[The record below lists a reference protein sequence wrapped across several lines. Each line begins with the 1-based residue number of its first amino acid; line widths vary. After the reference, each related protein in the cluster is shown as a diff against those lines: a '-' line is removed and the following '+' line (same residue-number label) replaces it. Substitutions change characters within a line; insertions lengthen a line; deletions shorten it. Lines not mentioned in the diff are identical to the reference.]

1 MLKARLHFDGDNV
14 WIEKLAREYS
24 LTQDVEDKLNSIPEV
39 IDNVT
44 TDSGTDA
51 LSARMGMRLQEQ
63 IDNLASRGRFLSVW
77 DAETWLPETDPLES
91 PYVYRAW
98 DYYLVGNVS
107 SGTNYRPHGSS
118 YTSWVASQT
127 VEPENISAND
137 LYIYDG
143 TQWGLQ
149 WSGWTQSITW
159 WSISWTLSNQ
169 TDLQNALDEKLNFWD
184 NLAFNDT
191 TTVLVGRWV
200 HSPGWDSCGHWVTI
214 DPKGEVFTHNATTGW
229 YNEATLWNWE
239 IEILHSVS
247 STSTDYTVTIDHEKL
262 TANDWINTQIYS
274 FLWSNRI
281 ATLNDITAHTIP
293 ELHTSDVYYD
303 LITTTPGTYKL
314 VDSWKYLGYTYMI
327 PSGVWYVEKP
337 AWWNFTTGWNWILY
351 FKWEVDWTYIE
362 WWTIIRSDMRYVQ
375 GWTWSN
381 GYEFLRLAPMAW
393 FSAPVG
399 PYRWQLWYDISADK
413 LKVYDDSN
421 NWVLVDTDEVVVSTT
436 APSNPTLWLLWYDST
451 NNVLKAYDWTNWNAC
466 WGWSAYSAWNWININ
481 ANNEISVDTT
491 VVATQTDLSSKADA
505 ADIELKVFTLSST
518 SDVTTWAEIVAWC
531 NSWKIAV
538 IKYWDDCYY
547 LDSIFRWE
555 YTFKCPPS
563 LTAANT
569 SLFTITIV
577 DNSWTITISGPTAS
591 WYTPVTTTWDHSLF
605 GRIDF
610 TNYSPTVPSKTAA
623 ATNTGNALAT
633 EAQVYLKAD
642 ASDVLTK
649 NNTTSYTPSWDYNP
663 ATKKYV
669 DDSISWIVIPTY
681 TAWNGIDI
689 DANNE
694 ISVDTT
700 DLNWNGLDVDSNWK
714 LAVDVTDFVD
724 TTKYLSVDNNWMV
737 WVDVDSLWLGL
748 AWNGLN
754 YDSTYDNLN
763 IDPTS
768 FVDTTK
774 YLSVDNNWLIWV
786 DNSSLWLSFAWNW
799 LNYNSTYTNLEVDTS
814 ALITSGWYLDTDSNG
829 YLEVDK
835 DSLWLALAW
844 TWLDYNS
851 NTWVIDV
858 DTTVVA
864 TQTDIANFFDKTSD
878 DADDIDDTNS
888 TNKFVTDTE
897 KNTWNWKQD
906 AIQDLST
913 IRSNAAAWAWA
924 ATTIS
929 WYGDIVTHDA
939 NEFATAAQWAKAD
952 TALQSGDDVS
962 ELVND
967 AGYITNAVNDL
978 ANYYKKTE
986 TYTQAEINSLISNFG
1001 WFEVVST
1008 LPVSDIKTNIIYLLW
1023 PTWTGADKYEEYIY
1037 YNSTWTK
1044 IWDTSVDLTN
1054 YFNTSTQTSDA
1065 ITQWSTNL
1073 FLTSAERTKLW
1084 NTSGVNTWDQS
1095 ASDFD
1100 IKDLTDSTW
1109 LRTAW
1114 SWKQDAL
1121 TAWTNIQIDTST
1133 NTISATDTTYTEWE
1147 WIEILNMRDYS
1158 ALQWPAPDGFHVP
1171 LNTEWQAI
1179 YNIWTALWGWSN
1191 DWANF
1196 GIALKLPFAGG
1207 RSNSSASVTGQG
1219 SRGFYWSSSRYDAS
1233 NAYSPYFYSSY
1244 IFRQGYSYRSLAY
1257 SVRCFKNEP
1266 VIPTASWALLYAGTW
1281 DGWIFWSP
1289 EDWLISLSSDL
1300 QTWITIADKNL
1311 WATTVWN
1318 SWDTLSEANCGKYYQ
1333 RWNNYG
1339 FAWTWTLA
1347 DTSTTQVDASTYW
1360 PWNYYSSSTFIKY
1373 EWAWDT
1379 TDNWNLWWWET
1390 WVVTLENAIT
1400 NTGVLSV
1407 NWQTGDVTIQTG
1419 WTYTA
1424 WDWIDIDANN
1434 EISVDSAYMS
1444 WYIPRSS
1451 GIYPDNL
1458 ANSVLYYGEYLNWW
1472 VTTSLGLASDQVG
1485 VRTDI
1490 DQQNRNRAYLE
1501 YYNWAVDL
1509 YLSDTVSGANTT
1521 AIYKST
1527 GIESTAGWTTETFEF
1542 QWTWND
1548 KIARLKDVPS
1558 YTAWNWISIDAN
1570 DEISNTLPWA
1580 IKSSTAPSNPSQWD
1594 QRYDTTNDELKI
1606 YDGTNWN
1613 EVWGWSWDML
1623 YADFNWASKTWAT
1636 VTLDLN
1642 STITPSA
1649 NFTVNAPSTIKDWQM
1664 YVLRVTQ
1671 WATVYTMTLWTNVT
1685 NPYGESLTMS
1695 AYTVNQFSFLAVG
1708 WNLELQPSV
1717 TVWESW
1723 AKIFYA
1729 NTGDTWHEISDIW
1742 GELET
1747 WLNATGQ
1754 TDGYD
1759 TFKDAV
1765 LVYDWV
1771 TYNRRNTF
1779 YTDSG
1784 YKYIYFISRNP
1795 NVQNNNNWT
1804 SKWYYSLVRF
1814 KFSYSSWWSYESDYS
1829 TSYITT
1835 TTQSFL
1841 RTDFDYSTPYTPL
1854 YNGSP
1859 ATKAYVDTRIS
1870 SIPTYTSWN
1879 WINIDPDTNEISAN
1893 VYPAQQPWT
1902 AGTIKIWLGSQT
1914 DYDNLSSYDS
1924 WTLYFTT
1931 SS

>member
-77 DAETWLPETDPLES
+77 NAATWLPETDPLES
-91 PYVYRAW
+91 PYIYRAW

-214 DPKGEVFTHNATTGW
+214 DPKWEVFTHNATTGW
-229 YNEATLWNWE
+229 YNETTLWNWE

-262 TANDWINTQIYS
+262 TVNDWINTQIYS

-293 ELHTSDVYYD
+293 ELHTNDVYYN
-303 LITTTPGTYKL
+303 LINTTPGTYKL
-314 VDSWKYLGYTYMI
+314 VDSWKYLGCDNLI
-327 PSGVWYVEKP
+327 PSWIWYVQKP
-337 AWWNFTTGWNWILY
+337 TWWDYTTGWNWILY
-351 FKWEVDWTYIE
+351 FKWQYDWTYIE
-362 WWTIIRSDMRYVQ
+362 GWTIIRADFRYSQ
-375 GWTWSN
+375 SWTWN
-381 GYEFLRLAPMAW
+381 DAYEFLRISPMAW
-393 FSAPVG
+393 WQAPAG
-399 PYRWQLWYDISADK
+399 AYRWQLWYDTNSWWW
-413 LKVYDDSN
+413 LKVYDVNN
-421 NWVLVDTDEVVVSTT
+421 NWTLVG
-436 APSNPTLWLLWYDST
+436 
-451 NNVLKAYDWTNWNAC
+451 
-466 WGWSAYSAWNWININ
+466 WGWGSYSAWNWISID

-491 VVATQTDLSSKADA
+491 VVATQTDLASKADA

-547 LDSIFRWE
+547 LDDIFRWE

-610 TNYSPTVPSKTAA
+610 TNYSPTVPSKTTA

-642 ASDVLTK
+642 ASDVLAK

-700 DLNWNGLDVDSNWK
+700 DLNWNGLDIDSNWK
-714 LAVDVTDFVD
+714 LAVDVTD
-724 TTKYLSVDNNWMV
+724 
-737 WVDVDSLWLGL
+737 
-748 AWNGLN
+748 
-754 YDSTYDNLN
+754 
-763 IDPTS
+763 

-844 TWLDYNS
+844 NWLDYNS
-851 NTWVIDV
+851 STWAIDI
-858 DTTVVA
+858 DTTTVA

-888 TNKFVTDTE
+888 TNKFVTATE
-897 KNTWNWKQD
+897 KSTWDWKQD
-906 AIQDLST
+906 ELIAWTNIQIAADGKT
-913 IRSNAAAWAWA
+913 ISATDTTYVAWTWLTLNGTTFNVDT
-924 ATTIS
+924 TTI
-929 WYGDIVTHDA
+929 
-939 NEFATAAQWAKAD
+939 ATKAD
-952 TALQSGDDVS
+952 
-962 ELVND
+962 
-967 AGYITNAVNDL
+967 I
-978 ANYYKKTE
+978 ANL
-986 TYTQAEINSLISNFG
+986 SS
-1001 WFEVVST
+1001 FEVVAT
-1008 LPVSDIKTNIIYLLW
+1008 LPSASSADPHTIYLLW
-1023 PTWTGADKYEEYIY
+1023 PIGTWADKYEEWIVTEQPVNETFTWHSHNFYYTPRQLSLSEATTLTYISSTWGWNWDRWFCLEASPY
-1037 YNSTWTK
+1037 YGYFEGGVVWPDEWWYEYDWSTWNFVSATSITVASGTYDLDCGPGDYDFDTIVISTWTEKTWTK
-1044 IWDTSVDLTN
+1044 IWETSIDLTN

-1065 ITQWSTNL
+1065 ITEWSTNL
-1073 FLTSAERTKLW
+1073 FLTSAERTTLG

-1121 TAWTNIQIDTST
+1121 TAWSNIQIAQDG
-1133 NTISATDTTYTEWE
+1133 TISATDTTYNAGE
-1147 WIEILNMRDYS
+1147 WIEIWDDYS
-1158 ALQWPAPDGFHVP
+1158 AMQWPCPDGFHVP
-1171 LNTEWQAI
+1171 LTTEWQAV
-1179 YNIWTALWGWSN
+1179 YNIWTALGGWSS

-1196 GIALKLPFAGG
+1196 WIALKLPMAGR
-1207 RSNSSASVTGQG
+1207 RSYSSASADSQG
-1219 SRGFYWSSSRYDAS
+1219 GVGYYWSSSRVNAN
-1233 NAYSPYFYSSY
+1233 NAYYLYLYSSALNPQETSSRANG
-1244 IFRQGYSYRSLAY
+1244 F
-1257 SVRCFKNEP
+1257 SVRCFKDEP

-1289 EDWLISLSSDL
+1289 DDWLISLSSDL

-1318 SWDTLSEANCGKYYQ
+1318 SWNTFKEANCGKYYQ

-1339 FAWTWTLA
+1339 FPFIWTIA
-1347 DTSTTQVDASTYW
+1347 NQSTTQVDASNYW
-1360 PWNYYSSSTFIKY
+1360 PWNYYSSDTFIKSNY
-1373 EWAWDT
+1373 RWDT

-1390 WVVTLENAIT
+1390 WVVTDVIT

-1407 NWQTGDVTIQTG
+1407 NGQTGDVTIQTG

-1424 WDWIDIDANN
+1424 WDWIDIDAND
-1434 EISVDSAYMS
+1434 EISVDVTDIIGTWLTEDANNNIVIDTTVVATQTDIS
-1444 WYIPRSS
+1444 WVIKQWANTVTDDVQLNRSS
-1451 GIYPDNL
+1451 EEKIRIWRTADDI
-1458 ANSVLYYGEYLNWW
+1458 W
-1472 VTTSLGLASDQVG
+1472 VTLFEWNISNARKTEYWNGWIDYQTARMGSPKSYTFDDTTTWIVRKQDLSNYLAK
-1485 VRTDI
+1485 
-1490 DQQNRNRAYLE
+1490 N
-1501 YYNWAVDL
+1501 
-1509 YLSDTVSGANTT
+1509 NTT
-1521 AIYKST
+1521 SFT
-1527 GIESTAGWTTETFEF
+1527 
-1542 QWTWND
+1542 
-1548 KIARLKDVPS
+1548 PS
-1558 YTAWNWISIDAN
+1558 GDYNPATKKYVDDIKPTSWAW
-1570 DEISNTLPWA
+1570 
-1580 IKSSTAPSNPSQWD
+1580 APSLTPTFVWQ
-1594 QRYDTTNDELKI
+1594 QYVDTTNDKM
-1606 YDGTNWN
+1606 YVATGTSSSSDWM
-1613 EVWGWSWDML
+1613 EVGAWSWDML

-1671 WATVYTMTLWTNVT
+1671 WATAYTMTLWTNVT

-1742 GELET
+1742 EELET

-1754 TDGYD
+1754 TDDYD

-1795 NVQNNNNWT
+1795 SVQNNNNWT

-1814 KFSYSSWWSYESDYS
+1814 KFSYSSWWFYEHDYS
-1829 TSYITT
+1829 TSYVTT

-1859 ATKAYVDTRIS
+1859 ATKKYVDDSIS
-1870 SIPTYTSWN
+1870 WIVIPTYTAWSWISISN
-1879 WINIDPDTNEISAN
+1879 QDVISASI
-1893 VYPAQQPWT
+1893 YPSSQTWAAST
-1902 AGTIKIWLGSQT
+1902 VKIWVGTQS
-1914 DYDNLSSYDS
+1914 DYNSLASYDS